1 MKLSLRGYIFSRSF
15 MGERVPQHIQ
25 NIIIK
30 DYCDKNNFNY
40 LLSATEYTMKNS
52 HSILEKVIDDI
63 DSCDGIVFYSLF
75 QLPEDNKVRQ
85 HKLELILKK
94 KKIKASACERILVSN
109 LEDITRVENIWQ
121 IKKVIPKCEIIKI

>member
-52 HSILEKVIDDI
+52 HSILEKIIDDI
-63 DSCDGIVFYSLF
+63 KSCDGIVFYSLF
-75 QLPEDNKVRQ
+75 QLPENNILRKE
-85 HKLELILKK
+85 KLELILKK
-94 KKIKASACERILVSN
+94 KKLLAFACERILVSN
-109 LEDITRVENIWQ
+109 FKDIKRIEDIWF
-121 IKKVIPKCEIIKI
+121 IKKIIPRCELVKI

>member
-75 QLPEDNKVRQ
+75 QLPEDNKIRQ

-94 KKIKASACERILVSN
+94 KKIIASACERILVSN

>member
-1 MKLSLRGYIFSRSF
+1 MKLKLRGYIFSRSF

-40 LLSATEYTMKNS
+40 LLSATEYTMTNS
-52 HSILEKVIDDI
+52 YSILEKVICDI

-75 QLPEDNKVRQ
+75 QLPENNEIRQ
-85 HKLELILKK
+85 HKLKLILKK
-94 KKIKASACERILVSN
+94 KKLIAFACERILVSN
-109 LEDITRVENIWQ
+109 LEDIIRIENIWQ
-121 IKKVIPKCEIIKI
+121 IKKIIPKCEIIKI

>member
-1 MKLSLRGYIFSRSF
+1 

-75 QLPEDNKVRQ
+75 QLPEDNKIRQ

-94 KKIKASACERILVSN
+94 KKIIASACERILVSN